1 MHIRLHNENLLK
13 IFYFPI
19 VISEIRYIFVKQNN
33 QIINKMKTFYKTIL
47 NGKELNANELVHD
60 GDCVVYTHTFEVY
73 QNDDFAFFFSTDEFF
88 EEHESEQG
96 KWRTMETFLR
106 ELEFYIDIENGDNAD
121 FPENRLQPTKVQ
133 AEMILKICQEKFYK
147 IEEI

>member
-1 MHIRLHNENLLK
+1 
-13 IFYFPI
+13 
-19 VISEIRYIFVKQNN
+19 
-33 QIINKMKTFYKTIL
+33 MKTFYKTIL

-60 GDCVVYTHTFEVY
+60 GDYVVYTHTFEVY

-88 EEHESEQG
+88 EEHENEQG
-96 KWRTMETFLR
+96 KWKTMETFLR

-121 FPENRLQPTKVQ
+121 FPENRLQPTKEQ
-133 AEMILKICQEKFYK
+133 AEMILKVCQEKFYK

>member
-1 MHIRLHNENLLK
+1 
-13 IFYFPI
+13 
-19 VISEIRYIFVKQNN
+19 
-33 QIINKMKTFYKTIL
+33 MKTFYKTIL

-96 KWRTMETFLR
+96 KWRTMETSLR

-121 FPENRLQPTKVQ
+121 FPENRLQPTKEQ
-133 AEMILKICQEKFYK
+133 AEMILKVCQEKFYK